1 MDVKKD
7 QIKNTI
13 ILNPQSLEILLNKNS
28 ELNLYIIVDKS
39 NEETLNYNFNLMENS
54 KLNLNLIYF
63 GSQKNSFNFNT
74 NTNHIESNSTS
85 KILVKSILFDE
96 SKINFT
102 GLINIPKD
110 LNEIDSHLDHHTLL
124 LSENAQAI
132 TTPSLKIESNDVKAG
147 HSASIG
153 KIDEELIYYI
163 QTRGLTKK
171 QAQEFLIHSFLFKN
185 INEINDLKIKTEF
198 TKKIEESLNENMINY
213 CKNKTCCI
221 TNIQSC

>member
-1 MDVKKD
+1 MDLKNNQK
-7 QIKNTI
+7 KNTI
-13 ILNPQSLEILLNKNS
+13 ILNPQNLEILLNKNS
-28 ELNLYIIVDKS
+28 ELNLYIFVDKT

-63 GSQKNSFNFNT
+63 GSQKNTFNFKT

-85 KILVKSILFDE
+85 KISVKSILFDD

-102 GLINIPKD
+102 GLINIPKN

-124 LSENAQAI
+124 LSDNAEAS
-132 TTPSLKIESNDVKAG
+132 TTPSLKIESNNVKAG
-147 HSASIG
+147 HSATIG
-153 KIDEELIYYI
+153 KIDEKLIYYI

-185 INEINDLKIKTEF
+185 LNEISDLKIKTKF
-198 TKKIEESLNENMINY
+198 IKKIETTLSENMINY